1 MMSDPSDIKK
11 ITLEQLRP
19 GMFVHDLDCGWLQH
33 PFLFNRF
40 MVTDEGMVRKI
51 SDAGIH
57 SLYID
62 TARGDDVFDAPSMP
76 DVTHQLRQRI
86 ASLAD
91 IRRAQAEKTISLE
104 EERRRAAKLYRE
116 ASQVVAGVLHSA
128 KMGHYAELERLDPVV
143 EKIVDSIFRHS
154 DALIPLARLKRHDSY
169 TFEHAVASA
178 AMMASFARGMG
189 LPRQQIHD
197 VALGAILQ
205 DVGMSRVPTQIL
217 EKPDRLNPNEVAVVR
232 GHVEHSHD
240 IAQEL
245 SNLPDAA
252 MEVIAQ
258 HHERIDGTG
267 YPFRLR
273 GDQISAPGQ
282 MAAIVDVYDAMTSQ
296 RPFHEAAA
304 PTAALRKLYEWGQ
317 QHFNGD
323 LVQAFI
329 RSVGIYPVGS
339 LVRMESGM
347 LGVVLEQTDELLKPV
362 VKIIFNTK
370 TGNYLLP
377 PLVIRVGRLAGAN
390 HGAIVGPESF
400 TRWNI
405 DPVRWI
411 PI

>member
-1 MMSDPSDIKK
+1 MTEPVDIKK
-11 ITLEQLRP
+11 ITLEQLKP
-19 GMFVHDLDCGWLQH
+19 GMYVHDLDCGWLQH
-33 PFLFNRF
+33 PFLLPRF
-40 MVTDEGMVRKI
+40 RINDESTIQKI
-51 SDAGIH
+51 AGAGIRA
-57 SLYID
+57 LYID
-62 TARGDDVFDAPSMP
+62 TSRGDDVAEAPTLTES
-76 DVTHQLRQRI
+76 VQATRQKI
-86 ASLAD
+86 VSLAEL
-91 IRRAQAEKTISLE
+91 RREQAEKTISIE
-104 EERRRAAKLYRE
+104 EERRRAAKLFRD
-116 ASQVVAGVLHSA
+116 ASHIVAGVLQSA
-128 KMGHYAELERLDPVV
+128 RMGQYAELERLNPVV
-143 EKIVDSIFRHS
+143 EKICDSIFRHS
-154 DALIPLARLKRHDSY
+154 DALIPLARLKQHDSY

-178 AMMASFARGMG
+178 AMMASFARGMN
-189 LPRQQIHD
+189 LPREQIHE
-197 VALGAILQ
+197 VALGAMLQ
-205 DVGMSRVPTQIL
+205 DIGMSRVPTQIL

-245 SNLPDAA
+245 ANLPEVT

-273 GDQISAPGQ
+273 GDQISSHGQ

-296 RPFHEAAA
+296 RPYQNATA

-317 QHFNGD
+317 HHFNGD

-347 LGVVLEQTDELLKPV
+347 LGVVVEQTDDLLKPV
-362 VKIIFNTK
+362 VKIIYNTK

-377 PLVIRVGRLAGAN
+377 PVVIRVGRMAGAN
-390 HGAIVGPESF
+390 HGAIVGPESY

>member
-1 MMSDPSDIKK
+1 MSRPADIKK
-11 ITLEQLRP
+11 IALDQLRP
-19 GMFVHDLDCGWLQH
+19 GMYVHDLDCGWLQH
-33 PFLFNRF
+33 PFLFSRF
-40 MVTDEGMVRKI
+40 KVGDEKLVQKI
-51 SDAGIH
+51 EAAGIR

-62 TARGDDVFDAPSMP
+62 TGRGDDVHDAPSQTE
-76 DVTHQLRQRI
+76 V
-86 ASLAD
+86 SLAVQ
-91 IRRAQAEKTISLE
+91 RRIVSLSEARRVQAEKTISLD

-116 ASQVVAGVLHSA
+116 ASNVVASVLHSA
-128 KMGHYAELERLDPVV
+128 RMGRYAELERLDPVV
-143 EKIVDSIFRHS
+143 EKIIDSIFRHN
-154 DALIPLARLKRHDSY
+154 DALIPLARLKQHDSY

-178 AMMASFARGMG
+178 AMMASFARGLG
-189 LPRQQIHD
+189 LTRGQIHE
-197 VALGAILQ
+197 VALGAMLQ
-205 DVGMSRVPTQIL
+205 DIGMARVPTRIL
-217 EKPDRLNPNEVAVVR
+217 ENPGRLNPNEVAVVR

-245 SNLPDAA
+245 ANLPEAT

-273 GDQISAPGQ
+273 GDQISAHGQ

-296 RPFHEAAA
+296 RPFQDAAA

-317 QHFNGD
+317 HHFNGD

-339 LVRMESGM
+339 LVRLESGM

-377 PLVIRVGRLAGAN
+377 PIVIRVGRLAGAN
-390 HGAIVGPESF
+390 HGAVIGPESF
-400 TRWNI
+400 ARWNI

>member
-1 MMSDPSDIKK
+1 MTDPADIKK
-11 ITLEQLRP
+11 ITLDQLKP

-40 MVTDEGMVRKI
+40 HVADESIVQKVA
-51 SDAGIH
+51 DAGIRA
-57 SLYID
+57 LYID
-62 TARGDDVFDAPSMP
+62 TRRGADVEEAPTQTAVMR
-76 DVTHQLRQRI
+76 QLQGGI
-86 ASLAD
+86 LSLTE
-91 IRRAQAEKTISLE
+91 RRRNQAEKTISLE
-104 EERRRAAKLYRE
+104 EERRRAAKLFRE
-116 ASQVVAGVLHSA
+116 SSQIVAGVLHSA
-128 KMGHYAELERLDPVV
+128 RLGHYAELDRLNPVV
-143 EKIVDSIFRHS
+143 EKICDSIFRHS
-154 DALIPLARLKRHDSY
+154 DALIPLARLKQNDSY

-178 AMMASFARGMG
+178 AMMASFARGLG
-189 LPRQQIHD
+189 LPREQIHE
-197 VALGAILQ
+197 VSLGAMLQ
-205 DVGMSRVPTQIL
+205 DIGMARIPHHIL
-217 EKPDRLNPNEVAVVR
+217 GKPDRLNPNEVAVVR

-245 SNLPDAA
+245 ADLPEAT

-273 GDQISAPGQ
+273 GDQISAHGQ

-296 RPFHEAAA
+296 RPYQSATA
-304 PTAALRKLYEWGQ
+304 PTAALRKLFEWSQ
-317 QHFNGD
+317 HHFNGD

-329 RSVGIYPVGS
+329 RSVGIFPVGS

-347 LGVVLEQTDELLKPV
+347 LAVVIEQTDDLLKPV
-362 VKIIFNTK
+362 VKIIFNTR

-377 PLVIRVGRLAGAN
+377 PLIIRVGRLAGAN

-400 TRWNI
+400 LRWNI
-405 DPVRWI
+405 DPMRWI

>member
-1 MMSDPSDIKK
+1 MTDPAHIKK
-11 ITLEQLRP
+11 ISLEQLKP

-33 PFLFNRF
+33 PFLFSRF
-40 MVTDEGMVRKI
+40 AVDEAAIKKI
-51 SDAGIH
+51 EAAGIK

-62 TARGDDVFDAPSMP
+62 TERGTDVPQAPAFP
-76 DVTHQLRQRI
+76 DVAQQARQRI
-86 ASLAD
+86 ASLGEV
-91 IRRAQAEKTISLE
+91 RREQAQKQVSLQ
-104 EERRRAAKLYRE
+104 EERRRAANLYRD
-116 ASQVVAGVLHSA
+116 ASNVVASVLQSA
-128 KMGHYAELERLDPVV
+128 RMGRYAELERLNPVV
-143 EKIVDSIFRHS
+143 ERICDSIFRHS
-154 DALIPLARLKRHDSY
+154 DALIPLARLKQHDSY

-178 AMMASFARGMG
+178 AMMASFARGLGMD
-189 LPRQQIHD
+189 RQRIHD
-197 VALGAILQ
+197 IALGAMLQ
-205 DVGMSRVPTQIL
+205 DIGMSRVPSDIL
-217 EKPDRLNPNEVAVVR
+217 EKPARLNPNEVAVVR

-240 IAQEL
+240 IALEL
-245 SNLPDAA
+245 ATLPEAT

-273 GDQISAPGQ
+273 GDQISDHGQ

-296 RPFHEAAA
+296 RPYQGAAA
-304 PTAALRKLYEWGQ
+304 PTAALRKLFEWS
-317 QHFNGD
+317 QHHFSGD

-362 VKIIFNTK
+362 VKIIFNTR

-377 PLVIRVGRLAGAN
+377 PVVIRVGRMAGAN
-390 HGAIVGPESF
+390 HGAIVGPESYA
-400 TRWNI
+400 RWNI

-411 PI
+411 PV